1 MSSFIFVRHGKSQ
14 ANQDKIIAA
23 PDSPLTKEGEAQA
36 RKVGRELKKNDVTV
50 VVSSPLL
57 RARQTAEIIAKQLKV
72 AEVQV
77 IDDLRE
83 RGFGQLQNQAKEHPS
98 EWYFTIDGESDV
110 EPKGVLIAR
119 CEAALAKIRKL
130 AETDKVVVVGHA
142 VTGFYLQQ
150 VAAGKRFFDDFDPPK
165 EMLNSAQK
173 EVAIIDKIPLKNT
186 SRESLVSL
194 AALVLGALCLAAGIW
209 LFAQRSQAPQPQGAK
224 QQQIQLKPEDYQGD
238 PNLQGA
244 VQKQLEQQQGL
255 QQQGTTGQSSTG
267 TSQVL
272 QPVTTGIPSNL
283 QQ

>member
-14 ANQDKIIAA
+14 ANQDKIIAN

-36 RKVGRELKKNDVTV
+36 RKVGRALKKSGATV

-57 RARQTAEIIAKQLKV
+57 RARQTADIIAKQLKV
-72 AEVQV
+72 ADVQV

-83 RGFGQLQNQAKEHPS
+83 RGFGQLQDRPKEHPS

-110 EPKGVLIAR
+110 EPKGMLIAR

-130 AETDKVVVVGHA
+130 AETEKVVVVGHA

-150 VAAGKRFFDDFDPPK
+150 VAAGKRFFEDFDPPK

-173 EVAIIDKIPLKNT
+173 EVAIIDKIPLQNS
-186 SRESLVSL
+186 SREALVSL
-194 AALVLGALCLAAGIW
+194 AALILGAICLVAGIW
-209 LFAQRSQAPQPQGAK
+209 LFTQQDVTQQPQGVK
-224 QQQIQLKPEDYQGD
+224 EQQIQLKPEDYQGD

-255 QQQGTTGQSSTG
+255 QQQGTTGQSDTG
-267 TSQVL
+267 TSNVL
-272 QPVTTGIPSNL
+272 QPVTTGIPNNL

>member
-23 PDSPLTKEGEAQA
+23 SDSPLTKEGEAQA
-36 RKVGRELKKNDVTV
+36 RKVGRELKKSGVTA

-57 RARQTAEIIAKQLKV
+57 RARHTAEIIANELKI

-83 RGFGQLQNQAKEHPS
+83 RGFGQLQNQTKDHPT
-98 EWYFTIDGESDV
+98 EWYFTVDGESDV

-119 CEAALAKIRKL
+119 CEAALARIRKL
-130 AETDKVVVVGHA
+130 VETEKVVVVGHA

-150 VAAGKRFFDDFDPPK
+150 VAAGKRFFDDFDAPK
-165 EMLNSAQK
+165 EMLNTARK

-186 SRESLVSL
+186 SREAAMSL
-194 AALVLGALCLAAGIW
+194 AALILGAICLAGGIW
-209 LFAQRSQAPQPQGAK
+209 LFTQRDTTPQPQEVK
-224 QQQIQLKPEDYQGD
+224 EQQIQLKPEDYQGD

-244 VQKQLEQQQGL
+244 VQKQLEQQGL
-255 QQQGTTGQSSTG
+255 QQQNTSGQAGSDASKM
-267 TSQVL
+267 L
-272 QPVTTGIPSNL
+272 QPVTTGVPTNL